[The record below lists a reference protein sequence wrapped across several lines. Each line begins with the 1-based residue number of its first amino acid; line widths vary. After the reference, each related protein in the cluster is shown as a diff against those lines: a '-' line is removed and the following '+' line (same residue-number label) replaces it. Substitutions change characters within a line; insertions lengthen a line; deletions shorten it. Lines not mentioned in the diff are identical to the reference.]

1 MQKRALGKT
10 GYDVG
15 AIVYGGIVSMNDG
28 QEASDRYVAWSID
41 HGVNY
46 YDVAPTYGDAE
57 EKLGRSLI
65 PYRKDILLAC
75 KTTQRLKEDAEKELK
90 RSLELLHTDHFDV
103 YQLHSMTTQEDI
115 DKAFGKGGIMEMV
128 VKLKQEGVL
137 RKVGFSAHS
146 EQAALKLLE
155 MYDFDTVLFSMNWML
170 DKNEGIGRALA
181 KKAQE
186 KGFGLLG
193 MKSLIERAWK
203 NDDEKAAS
211 PYTKSWCKPFDVSQ
225 KELRVAAMKYSIEMG
240 SDVLVSP
247 GNFENFS
254 FMVEHADEVLKPLT
268 DDERRLLDAHFK
280 NVAAYPFF
288 VKTNGGWA
296 A

>member
-65 PYRKDILLAC
+65 PYPKDILLAC
-75 KTTQRLKEDAEKELK
+75 KTTQRLKADAEKELK

-103 YQLHSMTTQEDI
+103 YQLHSMTTQDDI

>member
-75 KTTQRLKEDAEKELK
+75 KTTQRLKADAEKELK

>member
-10 GYDVG
+10 GYQVG

-57 EKLGRSLI
+57 EKLGRSLV

-75 KTTQRLKEDAEKELK
+75 KTTQRMKDDAEKELK

-103 YQLHSMTTQEDI
+103 YQLHAMTTQEDI
-115 DKAFGKGGIMEMV
+115 DKAFGKGGIMELV
-128 VKLKQEGVL
+128 VKKKQEGVL
-137 RKVGFSAHS
+137 RKIGFSAHS
-146 EQAALKLLE
+146 EQAALKLLSL
-155 MYDFDTVLFSMNWML
+155 YDFDTVLFSMNWML
-170 DKNEGIGRALA
+170 DKNEGIGRELA
-181 KKAQE
+181 KQAKE

-203 NDDEKAAS
+203 NDAEKTAS
-211 PYTKSWCKPFDVSQ
+211 PYPKSWCKPFDVNQ
-225 KELRVAAMKYSIEMG
+225 KDLRVAAMKYSLEMG

-254 FMVEHADEVLKPLT
+254 FMVEHADQVLKPLT
-268 DDERRLLDAHFK
+268 DAERKLLDTHFK
-280 NVAAYPFF
+280 QVAAHPFF

>member
-75 KTTQRLKEDAEKELK
+75 KTTQRLKADAEKELK

-103 YQLHSMTTQEDI
+103 YQLHSMTTQDDI

>member
-1 MQKRALGKT
+1 MQKRALGTT
-10 GYDVG
+10 GYDVA
-15 AIVYGGIVSMNDG
+15 AIVYGGIVSMNEEQG
-28 QEASDRYVAWSID
+28 VSDRYVAWAMD

-46 YDVAPTYGDAE
+46 YDVAPTYGDAQ

-75 KTTQRLKEDAEKELK
+75 KTTQRMKADARKELE

-103 YQLHSMTTQEDI
+103 YQLHAMTTQEDI
-115 DKAFGKGGIMEMV
+115 DKAFGKDGIMEMA

-137 RKVGFSAHS
+137 RKIGFSAHS
-146 EQAALKLLE
+146 EQAALQLLSL
-155 MYDFDTVLFSMNWML
+155 YNFDTVLFSMNWML
-170 DKNEGIGRALA
+170 DKNEGIGQALA
-181 KKAQE
+181 KQAKE
-186 KGFGLLG
+186 KGIGLLG

-203 NDDEKAAS
+203 NDGERAAS
-211 PYTKSWCKPFDVSQ
+211 PYPKSWCKPFDVDQ
-225 KELRVAAMKYSIEMG
+225 KELRVAAMKYSLEMG

-247 GNFENFS
+247 GNYENFA
-254 FMVEHADEVLKPLT
+254 FMVEHADQILNPLT
-268 DDERRLLDAHFK
+268 DAERRMLDAHFLK
-280 NVAAYPFF
+280 VAAHPFF